1 MIKLLITIFFGWCG
15 AHKILEKKYLMFVLY
30 LFTAGLFGIGWIFDI
45 IKCGIELSKSNKPK
59 NTFTKSTKQISK
71 SNEVPKEIYANAYV
85 ERKSRKYP
93 NNYIVFDTET
103 TGLHPEVDK
112 IIELSAIKFVDHV
125 KVDEFS
131 YLINPKVK
139 LDSVITK
146 ITGLTDNDLK
156 DAPTIKEV
164 LPKFIEWSEGFT
176 LVAHNASYDVKMIA
190 CECYRNNI
198 PMFDNKV
205 IDTLNLAKKIFTEDE
220 IPNYKLATIKKHL
233 GMTNKSHRALD
244 DCETCSTIYQLYC
257 NQK

>member
-1 MIKLLITIFFGWCG
+1 MIKLLVIIFLGYLG
-15 AHKILEKKYLMFVLY
+15 IHKLIEKKYGMFALY
-30 LFTAGLFGIGWIFDI
+30 LFTGGLFGIGWIYDI
-45 IKCGIELSKSNKPK
+45 IVCIINLNKNKKDAK
-59 NTFTKSTKQISK
+59 NSISTI
-71 SNEVPKEIYANAYV
+71 VPKDVYSKTYM
-85 ERKSRKYP
+85 ERKSNKYP

-131 YLINPKVK
+131 YLVNPKVK
-139 LDSVITK
+139 LDPIITK
-146 ITGLTDNDLK
+146 VTGLNDNDLK

-164 LPKFIEWSEGFT
+164 LPQFIEWSNGFT
-176 LVAHNASYDVKMIA
+176 LVAHNAPYDVKMIA

-205 IDTLNLAKKIFTEDE
+205 IDTLNLAKKIFNEDE
-220 IPNYKLATIKKHL
+220 IPNHKLETIKKHL

-244 DCETCSTIYQLYC
+244 DCEVCSAIYKLYC
-257 NQK
+257 DKNK